1 MADGELTTAGAA
13 GRAVRS
19 ATRVNRS
26 AVSVRAGVIAA
37 TPVAGA
43 LALGTA
49 AGRPVAA
56 VTMAVGAMLVG
67 VAWRAGG
74 PAQPPIATMI
84 AAAGA
89 LTVATVTGTLSGTW
103 PWLHVVLLAIFCLL
117 AGLLSALGR
126 RGAVVGTQSVIAF
139 VVFGRFPEPLGSALA
154 LAGLVA
160 LGAGLQIA
168 FATAVASPPAWRRQR
183 GAVAD
188 AYERLAELARFP
200 QRSSLAA
207 ATALDLAET
216 RVTAPALLGD
226 PGVIA
231 LSNLVAE
238 GRRIRLSVG
247 VLSQTLTPATGD
259 PRAADTHTPAGER
272 VEATLGRVAAAL
284 AGIAATVR
292 DRRLPAPELSGDIAV
307 WLHLPVGATGALLDP
322 RSDALLAGLVGQL
335 AAAARM
341 AERSRGRVG
350 ARAHV
355 HPSLGSRL
363 PLAGVPSDL
372 RRLGAS
378 ATLDSAA
385 GRHAVRLAVVVAGT
399 ELLVQR
405 VALPR
410 GYWAV
415 LAAATVLRP
424 EFGATITRA
433 AERVGGTC
441 AGVVIATLIAVGLQP
456 GGWGITA
463 IVALLAV
470 FTYAVFPAS
479 FAAGTAGLSAMI
491 VFLLHAVAPDSA
503 EIAFARGLDTLIGGA
518 IGLAAYVLWPTWSGT
533 SLARL
538 LADVAEAQRRYL
550 EVVVGGLIDGVALP
564 DERLGPPARRARIAY
579 SDADAAV
586 ALAQSEPV
594 RGIDP
599 ARAATVLG
607 GLRRVVY
614 GVHAL
619 RIEGRALLPGPS
631 RPELEPLGG
640 GVGQAL
646 GLIAGR
652 LHDAPEGAA
661 MPPLRRLFRD
671 AMARLGTDARGVV
684 EVPLDELVDATNMV
698 AGSVGLVAAGRG
710 EASSQGSETIG

>member
-1 MADGELTTAGAA
+1 VADGELSTAGAA
-13 GRAVRS
+13 GRAIRT
-19 ATRVNRS
+19 ATRVD
-26 AVSVRAGVIAA
+26 RAGVSLRAGLIAA
-37 TPVAGA
+37 VPVAGG
-43 LALGTA
+43 LVLGTA

-56 VTMAVGAMLVG
+56 VTIGVGAMLAG

-74 PAQPPIATMI
+74 PAQPPIATMV

-89 LTVATVTGTLSGTW
+89 LSLATVAGTVTGTW
-103 PWLHVVLLAIFCLL
+103 PWLHLVLLAVFCLV

-139 VVFGRFPEPLGSALA
+139 VVFGRFPQPLGPALV
-154 LAGLVA
+154 LVGLVA

-168 FATAVASPPAWRRQR
+168 FAKAVASPPAWRRQR

-207 ATALDLAET
+207 ATALDLAEAQL
-216 RVTAPALLGD
+216 TAPALLGD

-231 LSNLVAE
+231 LSDLVAE
-238 GRRIRLSVG
+238 GRRLRLSVA
-247 VLSQTLTPATGD
+247 VLSQTLGPTSGD
-259 PRAADTHTPAGER
+259 PLARDQRARER

-292 DRRLPAPELSGDIAV
+292 DRRLPVPLLSGNVAAWV
-307 WLHLPVGATGALLDP
+307 APAGGAGEEPFDP
-322 RSDALLAGLVGQL
+322 RSDALLAGLVGQI

-341 AERSRGRVG
+341 ASSARGR
-350 ARAHV
+350 AAALPQV

-363 PLAGVPSDL
+363 PFSSLPSDL
-372 RRLGAS
+372 RRLRAS

-415 LAAATVLRP
+415 VAAATVLRP

-463 IVALLAV
+463 IVAMLAV
-470 FTYAVFPAS
+470 FTFAIFPAS

-491 VFLLHAVAPDSA
+491 VFLLHAVAPDSV

-533 SLARL
+533 SVARL
-538 LADVAEAQRRYL
+538 LANVADAQRRYL
-550 EVVVGGLIDGVALP
+550 EVVLGGLVAGVALGE
-564 DERLGPPARRARIAY
+564 ERLRPPARRARIAY
-579 SDADAAV
+579 SDAEAAV
-586 ALAQSEPV
+586 TLAQSEPLH
-594 RGIDP
+594 GTDP
-599 ARAATVLG
+599 GHAATVLS

-614 GVHAL
+614 AVHAL
-619 RIEGRALLPGPS
+619 RVEGRSLVPGPP
-631 RPELEPLGG
+631 RPELGRLED
-640 GVGQAL
+640 GVGEAL
-646 GLIAGR
+646 GLVAER
-652 LHDAPEGAA
+652 LNQAPETALL
-661 MPPLRRLFRD
+661 PPLRRLFRD
-671 AMARLGTDARGVV
+671 CIAQLDADARAVV
-684 EVPLDELVDATNMV
+684 EVPLDELVDATNTV
-698 AGSVGLVAAGRG
+698 AGAVGLPVSERSVASRA
-710 EASSQGSETIG
+710 ASETIA